1 MIRINTIF
9 KDNANK
15 LLKLIS
21 SINNYNI
28 NSKFPSMKK
37 TIRNFNNYDIYD
49 EILDFIVDKD
59 NDIMALSDYLRE
71 IETKDINVSL
81 RIKSE
86 QSFN

>member
-1 MIRINTIF
+1 
-9 KDNANK
+9 
-15 LLKLIS
+15 
-21 SINNYNI
+21 INNNNI